1 MPNPRLKRGAWL
13 AAVTILLHAPPA
25 PAQSLGDAAA
35 RERARREKQKPASAK
50 VLTNDD
56 LPSSSSDSR
65 AAATPSGTSKSEA
78 RPAADEA
85 TGELERD
92 RQKRKDLELQWRER
106 FAAAREAVARADER
120 AWREVV
126 RTEFYNGIPA
136 QMKVKEHVET
146 EELKQARQ
154 ALADLEEAFRRT
166 GLPPGWAR
174 Q

>member
-1 MPNPRLKRGAWL
+1 MRPLAWL
-13 AAVTILLHAPPA
+13 AASTILLHAPAALP
-25 PAQSLGDAAA
+25 QSLGDAAA
-35 RERARREKQKPASAK
+35 RERARRERQKPAPAK

-56 LPSSSSDSR
+56 LPTASTSKTDAAAPAASSSE
-65 AAATPSGTSKSEA
+65 AKPSAG
-78 RPAADEA
+78 DA
-85 TGELERD
+85 TGDLERE
-92 RQKRKDLELQWRER
+92 RRKRKDLELQWRER
-106 FAAAREAVARADER
+106 FANAREAVARADER

-126 RTEFYNGIPA
+126 RTDFYSGIPV

>member
-1 MPNPRLKRGAWL
+1 MSNPATRRGTCLVVL
-13 AAVTILLHAPPA
+13 ALLVHVPPA
-25 PAQSLGDAAA
+25 VSQSLGDAAA
-35 RERARREKQKPASAK
+35 RERARREKQRPAPVK
-50 VLTNDD
+50 VITNDD
-56 LPSSSSDSR
+56 LPASSPDSKP
-65 AAATPSGTSKSEA
+65 AASPGTGKNEA
-78 RPAADEA
+78 RPAADQA
-85 TGELERD
+85 TDELERE
-92 RQKRKDLELQWRER
+92 RQKRKDLEMTWRER

-154 ALADLEEAFRRT
+154 ALADLEEEFRRT
-166 GLPPGWAR
+166 GLPAGWAR